1 MKIIETDIVNEIKNS
16 YVEYSLSVLLSRA
29 LPDVKDGLKPVQ
41 RRILYAMYDMNLLP
55 NKQYKKCASIVGEVL
70 GKYHPHGDSS
80 VYEALVRLAQDF
92 SLNYPLILGQG
103 NFGSIDGDPA
113 AAYRY
118 TEAKLS
124 EIGILMLKDI
134 EENTVDFKPNF
145 DNSYQEPIILP
156 SAFPNLLVNG
166 SMGIAVGMA
175 TNIPP
180 HNLKEVINALTYL
193 IDNPKATI
201 KDILEFIKGPDFPTG
216 GVVYTSK
223 LIKSIYSTGKGI
235 LKIEGKY
242 KLETINK
249 KQYLI
254 IYEIPY
260 SVNKS
265 KLVKEIAEAIK
276 DKKLPYIT
284 DIIDQSSHNDI
295 RILLELRNDFK
306 NEEEIINYLRNF
318 TSFRISFSLMFIAVN
333 GNIPKQYNILELLV
347 EFLNHRI
354 QILKRK
360 IKNLLEKSS
369 YKAFM
374 LKALIKATSKINE
387 VIQIIKESTNYN
399 NAKENLMKFLSI
411 TDKQAQYILQ
421 LQLQRLTK
429 LEINSLQ
436 NEYKLLL
443 DKIKEYSK
451 ILEDENKIKQIIKEE
466 LLELSNKYSKERKT
480 LIADKDTFKSIDLE
494 KESPEENLLFI
505 STNDKYI
512 YSIKPSKFEKTLLSF
527 FSTLIKINN
536 INLHSNKEIVLAF
549 LNNGKLSKIDINKID
564 EKGTFV
570 SKLFKQND
578 YNLNV
583 VKTLSLSNIIKNYYI
598 LVLTKYGLT
607 KLIDGSELTEFNR
620 IQTYIKISPPNT
632 QSIDDNQNQNEF
644 INEVKDEV
652 IFIDLFKK
660 QEIEDK
666 YIIILTNNG
675 YLVKVKL
682 SEIPVYSKVAK
693 GVLLIQLKPNDY
705 IIYANTIEISLIN
718 KNYLVILDKNNN
730 LIEFDLNTLNF
741 FKRGKQITKKEKL
754 IEKEIKSIGIINTK
768 SALVYNIENKIDF
781 IYEYKDLSKLKEA
794 IDISKNTS
802 FIDINKN
809 ILKKFI
815 N

>member
-29 LPDVKDGLKPVQ
+29 LPDVRDGLKPVQ

-70 GKYHPHGDSS
+70 GKYHPHGDTS

-145 DNSYQEPIILP
+145 DNSYQEPVILP
-156 SAFPNLLVNG
+156 ALFPNLLVNG

-180 HNLKEVINALTYL
+180 HNLKEVIDALIYL
-193 IDNPKATI
+193 IDNPKANV

-235 LKIEGKY
+235 LKVEGKY

-249 KQYLI
+249 KQYLV

-265 KLVKEIAEAIK
+265 KLVREIAEAIK

-284 DIIDQSSHNDI
+284 DIIDQSSHNNI
-295 RILLELRNDFK
+295 RILLELRNDLK
-306 NEEEIINYLRNF
+306 SEEEIVNYLRNF

-333 GNIPKQYNILELLV
+333 GNIPKQYNILELLI

-354 QILKRK
+354 QVIKRK

-387 VIQIIKESTNYN
+387 VIQIIKESQNYN

-429 LEINSLQ
+429 LEIDSLQ

-466 LLELSNKYSKERKT
+466 LLEISNKYSKERKT

-494 KESPEENLLFI
+494 KEIPEENLLII
-505 STNDKYI
+505 STNDKYL
-512 YSIKPSKFEKTLLSF
+512 YSIKPSKFEKILLSF
-527 FSTLIKINN
+527 FNTSIKINN
-536 INLHSNKEIVLAF
+536 INIHSNKELILGF

-564 EKGTFV
+564 EKGIFV
-570 SKLFKQND
+570 SKIFKQNN

-583 VKTLSLSNIIKNYYI
+583 IKTLSLSNSIKNYYI

-607 KLIDGSELTEFNR
+607 KLIDGSELNEFNR
-620 IQTYIKISPPNT
+620 IQTYIKISPNE
-632 QSIDDNQNQNEF
+632 SNIENIHNQNQ
-644 INEVKDEV
+644 DEV

-660 QEIEDK
+660 QEIENK
-666 YIIILTNNG
+666 YIIVLTNNG
-675 YLVKVKL
+675 YLIKIKL
-682 SEIPVYSKVAK
+682 SEIPVYSKIAK
-693 GVLLIQLKPNDY
+693 GVLLIQLKQQDY
-705 IIYANTIEISLIN
+705 IIYSNTIDISLLD
-718 KNYLVILDKNNN
+718 KNYLIILDKDNN
-730 LIEFDLNTLNF
+730 LIEIDLNSLDF
-741 FKRGKQITKKEKL
+741 FKRGRAVTKKEKI

-768 SALVYNIENKIDF
+768 LAIVYNIENKIDF
-781 IYEYKDLSKLKEA
+781 IYDYKDLPKLKET
-794 IDISKNTS
+794 IDIQKNMN
-802 FIDINKN
+802 FIEINKN
-809 ILKKFI
+809 ILKKI
-815 N
+815 YQ